1 MVVYAP
7 MRSLITC
14 YIGLN
19 ENAPPMEGS
28 HGEILFVM
36 IRTCDF
42 VGACVAVESVSL
54 KWSLGFQRLNPGS
67 LEHSSFCSLL
77 RQVYNSWP
85 LLQHRV
91 CLCTTIFLS
100 MLIMD
105 CTSRPVSQPQL
116 NDFSVRVAFSSQP
129 WKS

>member
-7 MRSLITC
+7 MRSLVTC

-42 VGACVAVESVSL
+42 VGACV
-54 KWSLGFQRLNPGS
+54 
-67 LEHSSFCSLL
+67 
-77 RQVYNSWP
+77 
-85 LLQHRV
+85 
-91 CLCTTIFLS
+91 
-100 MLIMD
+100 
-105 CTSRPVSQPQL
+105 TSRKCVPEVVFGVSE
-116 NDFSVRVAFSSQP
+116 A
-129 WKS
+129 